1 MRAWTRSIMGA
12 EKISTEDALDL
23 LAPSKDAISTEEA
36 ISATQKPSDGRPTLS
51 DIEAVEKRMEK
62 LRVRERH
69 LLRLDRLFLSR
80 GIHLS
85 LTLPIFALA
94 LQLVGRRYA
103 EGSPDWWISSVE
115 SGFPEATLSIVAG
128 LLATIILLAWIVSL
142 SVVRSLHNTS
152 RKVFRAEGE
161 SFMLRGRP
169 FESLHGYEAI
179 NDVTRMAIT
188 RVSGVLTIVTFSAI
202 AQ

>member
-1 MRAWTRSIMGA
+1 MGA

-94 LQLVGRRYA
+94 LQLVGHRYA
-103 EGSPDWWISSVE
+103 EG
-115 SGFPEATLSIVAG
+115 
-128 LLATIILLAWIVSL
+128 
-142 SVVRSLHNTS
+142 
-152 RKVFRAEGE
+152 
-161 SFMLRGRP
+161 
-169 FESLHGYEAI
+169 
-179 NDVTRMAIT
+179 
-188 RVSGVLTIVTFSAI
+188 
-202 AQ
+202 